1 MNRINNKKNLNY
13 KYLFFC
19 LVIFFTI
26 GGNSLVCIAVIRERN
41 LQNTNNYFL
50 TSLAFTDC
58 LVACLVMPLA
68 VTVELIGHFPFD
80 ALACNVWLTFD
91 VCCCTSSIWH
101 MRSWSFLFCCL
112 EINSFLYLVQCHVF
126 GSLFNTSIS
135 VKIRTK

>member
-1 MNRINNKKNLNY
+1 MLIRNTKFLL
-13 KYLFFC
+13 LF
-19 LVIFFTI
+19 LVIIFTV
-26 GGNSLVCIAVIRERN
+26 GGNSLVCIAVIRERH
-41 LQNTNNYFL
+41 LRNTTNYFL

-101 MRSWSFLFCCL
+101 MR
-112 EINSFLYLVQCHVF
+112 
-126 GSLFNTSIS
+126 
-135 VKIRTK
+135 

>member
-1 MNRINNKKNLNY
+1 MIYLRRLQCLLSKLSTLHKHSLSVRRKSQWKLICYSSNRELCASTGINFHRKHFL
-13 KYLFFC
+13 
-19 LVIFFTI
+19 LVIVFTV
-26 GGNSLVCIAVIRERN
+26 GGNSLVCIAVIRERH
-41 LQNTNNYFL
+41 LQNTTNYFL

-101 MRSWSFLFCCL
+101 MR
-112 EINSFLYLVQCHVF
+112 
-126 GSLFNTSIS
+126 
-135 VKIRTK
+135 